1 MRAGSAAAIRG
12 GITEIERAPIT
23 TLKFSVHVA
32 AGPAQAKQAQGVGM
46 YPGATLG
53 TMIYQQA
60 TMLSATKEQRYAP
73 LPTMAG
79 LAGR

>member
-1 MRAGSAAAIRG
+1 MHAGSAAAVRG

-32 AGPAQAKQAQGVGM
+32 AGPAQSKQAEVVGM
-46 YPGATLG
+46 HPETTLG
-53 TMIYQQA
+53 TTIYEQA
-60 TMLSATKEQRYAP
+60 TMLGATKEQPYTP
-73 LPTMAG
+73 SPTVVG

>member
-1 MRAGSAAAIRG
+1 MHAGTAAAVRG

-23 TLKFSVHVA
+23 TLKFSVSIT
-32 AGPAQAKQAQGVGM
+32 AGMAQPKQAEGVGM

-73 LPTMAG
+73 LPTIVG